1 MKREGPDGVVRWN
14 ALECARVRH
23 NLGTNFR
30 TYWITWSARPTSD
43 CGSVSP
49 RASAIFFNRL
59 REPPGIT
66 GTQKRIKGLSG
77 GSPNSIRPADS
88 YCRGAAPICWVT
100 AWMSRSARWSRLRR
114 YFVVAT
120 AAVKTMSTAAAALRV
135 ALAAASKRSV
145 RSARKPARGMG
156 RSFDITTGAGRGP
169 PAGQAVKSYPVRV
182 TGADIE
188 IEG

>member
-1 MKREGPDGVVRWN
+1 MMAVAVNCLVTEASSKTVSGVTGATPFPHRFQWKDSW
-14 ALECARVRH
+14 ALVRH

-49 RASAIFFNRL
+49 KASAIFFNRL

-100 AWMSRSARWSRLRR
+100 AWMSRSARWSKLRR
-114 YFVVAT
+114 
-120 AAVKTMSTAAAALRV
+120 
-135 ALAAASKRSV
+135 
-145 RSARKPARGMG
+145 
-156 RSFDITTGAGRGP
+156 
-169 PAGQAVKSYPVRV
+169 
-182 TGADIE
+182 
-188 IEG
+188 

>member
-1 MKREGPDGVVRWN
+1 MLASLGRGQDQSCCERADDRRQTDQVGNGCQRYREDDRVDNQGSPRLQVSDPADQRGRSKEKCPTASCAGVRWN

-77 GSPNSIRPADS
+77 GSPNSIRPAD
-88 YCRGAAPICWVT
+88 P
-100 AWMSRSARWSRLRR
+100 
-114 YFVVAT
+114 
-120 AAVKTMSTAAAALRV
+120 
-135 ALAAASKRSV
+135 
-145 RSARKPARGMG
+145 
-156 RSFDITTGAGRGP
+156 
-169 PAGQAVKSYPVRV
+169 
-182 TGADIE
+182 
-188 IEG
+188 